1 MRLQGQGCS
10 KFMASEFAGARPS
23 AIRQKRHVDPG
34 EPSCSPCSAAARPVY
49 SDALAA
55 ADTDTLPPN
64 SLRRRRRMQYCRH
77 RGHVCQPSRGP
88 GRILRAFPRSFRRAA
103 EYARSSRR
111 TAFDSL
117 DRATPRPR
125 TRREAARDPAWRSS
139 RPGSNLTL
147 RATCFC
153 STGSRATGKRSPL
166 RRPTRRPLSSQ
177 PGGGDNAGKDD
188 PAVPRTLLRLAF
200 GRLVA
205 IAEK

>member
-1 MRLQGQGCS
+1 MYMCVLKGPTSEPTFDAPRGVMRLQGQGCS
-10 KFMASEFAGARPS
+10 KLMASEFAGARPS

-49 SDALAA
+49 SDVLAA

-117 DRATPRPR
+117 DRATPRFEKAPEPDVKPPE
-125 TRREAARDPAWRSS
+125 T
-139 RPGSNLTL
+139 
-147 RATCFC
+147 
-153 STGSRATGKRSPL
+153 
-166 RRPTRRPLSSQ
+166 Q
-177 PGGGDNAGKDD
+177 PGEA
-188 PAVPRTLLRLAF
+188 PAP
-200 GRLVA
+200 
-205 IAEK
+205 E